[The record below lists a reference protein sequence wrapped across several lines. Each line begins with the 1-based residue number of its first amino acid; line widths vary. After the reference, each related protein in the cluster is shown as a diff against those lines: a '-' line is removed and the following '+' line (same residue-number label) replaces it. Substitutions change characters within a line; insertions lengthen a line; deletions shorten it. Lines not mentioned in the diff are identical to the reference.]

1 MNTQATKAQTP
12 DYWLIGA
19 PLLLIGLGLVMV
31 ASASIATAERDPGQP
46 LYYLTR
52 QALHLAGAG
61 LLAWGVLRTRLVYWE
76 KAGPALLLLSFLLLT
91 LVLLPG
97 IGKEVNGS
105 MRWLALGP
113 LNLQPSEPAK
123 LFMVVYLA
131 GYLVRHGAE
140 VCVSAGFL
148 KPMALVAL
156 LGALLLAEP
165 DFGAAVVLGA
175 TVLGMVYLGGARL
188 WQFGLLLVLALLLLG
203 ALALASPYR
212 LERLTSFLN
221 PWADPFN
228 SGFQLTQ
235 ALIAFGRGEWLGV
248 GLGASVQK
256 LFYLPEAHTD
266 FLFAVL
272 AEELG
277 LVGTLSVIALYGV
290 IVWRAFAL
298 AATAAQRGQLFA
310 MHLAHGIGLWLG
322 LQAFI
327 SMGVNMGLL
336 PTKGLT
342 LPLMSYGGS
351 SLVVSCV
358 AIALLLRIGHE
369 LGLLGIAGA
378 HRQRTE
384 HVAWASCEATSDR
397 PWMAGLGF
405 PKTAKPRQGRHH

>member
-1 MNTQATKAQTP
+1 MNMQATAKLHMP

-19 PLLLIGLGLVMV
+19 PLLLLGLGLVMV
-31 ASASIATAERDPGQP
+31 ASASIASAERSLGQP
-46 LYYLTR
+46 LYYLLR
-52 QALHLAGAG
+52 QALYLGAAL

-76 KAGPALLLLSFLLLT
+76 KAGPLLLLSSFVLLI

-97 IGKEVNGS
+97 VGRQVNGS
-105 MRWLALGP
+105 MRWLGLGP

-131 GYLVRHGAE
+131 GYLVRRGAE
-140 VCVSAGFL
+140 VCASARGFL
-148 KPMALVAL
+148 KPMALAAL
-156 LGALLLAEP
+156 LALLLLAEP
-165 DFGAAVVLGA
+165 DFGAAVVLCA
-175 TVLGMVYLGGARL
+175 TVLGMLYLGGAKL
-188 WQFGLLLVLALLLLG
+188 WQFGLLLLFALLILG
-203 ALALASPYR
+203 LVALASPYR

-277 LVGTLSVIALYGV
+277 LAGTLSVIALYGV
-290 IVWRAFAL
+290 IVWRAFVL
-298 AATAAQRGQLFA
+298 AQRAAQRGQFFA
-310 MHLAHGIGLWLG
+310 MHLAHGIGLWLA

-327 SMGVNMGLL
+327 NMGVNMGLL

-369 LGLLGIAGA
+369 LGPPGATGAVRLGME
-378 HRQRTE
+378 R
-384 HVAWASCEATSDR
+384 VVW
-397 PWMAGLGF
+397 
-405 PKTAKPRQGRHH
+405 